1 MRLDE
6 KDRKIL
12 DVLQRRART
21 ANKALAKEVGL
32 SNSACLERVRRLERL
47 GAIKGYHA
55 RVDSTVIAASFE
67 VWANIALLDLPQS
80 TQEAFVALANGSA
93 HVASVF
99 QLTGAFDYLLHFA
112 ASDAKAWRSF
122 CADLG
127 LIGIGPERVAF
138 GLVVTTHKPHQI

>member
-1 MRLDE
+1 MRLDD

-12 DVLQRRART
+12 DILQRRARI
-21 ANKALAKEVGL
+21 ANKALAREVGL
-32 SNSACLERVRRLERL
+32 SSSACLERVRRLERL

-80 TQEAFVALANGSA
+80 TQEAFVTLANASA
-93 HVASVF
+93 HVASIF

-122 CADLG
+122 CADLR
-127 LIGIGPERVAF
+127 LIGIGAERVTF
-138 GLVVTTHKPHQI
+138 GVIISTHKSHQI